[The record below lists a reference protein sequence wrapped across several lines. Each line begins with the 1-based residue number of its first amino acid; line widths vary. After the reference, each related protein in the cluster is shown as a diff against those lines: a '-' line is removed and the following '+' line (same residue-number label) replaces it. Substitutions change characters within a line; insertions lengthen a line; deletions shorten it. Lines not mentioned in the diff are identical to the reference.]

1 MDLSIVIVSWNVKD
15 KLYNNLSAI
24 FSSRGVYS
32 FEVFVVDNASTDGSA
47 DMVRQEFPQVRL
59 IANQE
64 NIGFARAN
72 NLALKQATGEFI
84 LLLNPDMLP
93 GVDTFTEALI
103 WARFNPQA
111 VVSGC
116 RLVGPDGQT
125 IEQVRRFPRLSD
137 QLFIT
142 LKLPHV
148 FPALLNSYL
157 NKGFD
162 YNRAAKVDSL
172 RGAFFLINR
181 ARYKEISGQD
191 VPQLDER
198 YFVWF
203 EEVDFCRQ
211 IYKQGGEVWYCP
223 NASCLD
229 YVGASFKQLP
239 LGQGQNYF
247 SDSMIK
253 YFAKWHKPWEAS
265 ILRAAWRLVRLFI

>member
-1 MDLSIVIVSWNVKD
+1 MDLSVIIVSWNVKD
-15 KLYNNLSAI
+15 KLYSNLSAV
-24 FSSRGVYS
+24 FSSLGIGS

-47 DMVRQEFPQVRL
+47 DMVHQEFPQVRL

-64 NIGFARAN
+64 NLGFARAN
-72 NLALKQATGEFI
+72 NLALKQASGEFI

-93 GVDTFTEALI
+93 AADTLSKSLI
-103 WARFNPQA
+103 WARSNPQA

-116 RLVGPDGQT
+116 RLISPDGQI
-125 IEQVRRFPRLSD
+125 IEQVRRFPHLFD
-137 QLFIT
+137 QLLIT

-148 FPALLNSYL
+148 FPVLLNSYL

-162 YNRAAKVDSL
+162 YNKAAKVDSL

-181 ARYKEISGQD
+181 VRYKEISGQD

-211 IYKQGGEVWYCP
+211 IYRQGGEVWYCP
-223 NASCLD
+223 EASCLD

-239 LGQGQNYF
+239 RGQGQDYF

-253 YFAKWHKPWEAS
+253 YFAKWHKPWETAT
-265 ILRAAWRLVRLFI
+265 LRVAWRLVRLFI